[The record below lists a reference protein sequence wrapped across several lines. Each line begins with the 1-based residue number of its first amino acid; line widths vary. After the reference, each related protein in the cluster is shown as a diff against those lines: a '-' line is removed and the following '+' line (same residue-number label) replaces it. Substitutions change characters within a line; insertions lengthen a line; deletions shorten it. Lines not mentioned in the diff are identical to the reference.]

1 MLPPVA
7 PQKPHTYQIH
17 GDTISDPY
25 FWLREKD
32 NPEVI
37 EYLEAENNYTET
49 VLADYA
55 ELREQ
60 LYQELKSRIKEDDS
74 SVPAKSDNCYYYH
87 RMEAGKQYP
96 IYCRKQ
102 DSLNSPEVVI
112 LNCNTLAEGLSY
124 FSLGVFDVSPNHQL
138 LAYSTDT
145 NGSESYTIYFKD
157 LSTGELLSDRLEN
170 TYYGSAWA
178 NDNRTFY
185 YTVLDN
191 NLRPYRLYRHRL
203 GQPQSAD
210 ELVYEET
217 DPQFFISCGKSRD
230 DRFVFFS
237 CDGNVTS
244 EVYFISADD
253 PNGTPTVIAVRERGV
268 EYSVTHHEG
277 YFYILTNEQAKN
289 FRLMRTP
296 VNSLDKSNWEEF
308 LPHDPEVLLED
319 IDEFKD
325 YLIIS
330 DRYQGLQRLRIYHF
344 RDGTFEN
351 IAFPDPTYAL
361 FDAPN
366 YEYDTHVY
374 RFGYSSLVLPNTI
387 YEYDLRSH
395 TKHILKQQEIPSG
408 YDPNLYTSARIYA
421 TSYDGT
427 QVPISLVHAKNLTLD
442 GSNPLYL
449 YGYGAYGYS
458 LDAYFS
464 TNRLSLLE
472 RGFVWAMAHVR
483 GGSELGRKW
492 YEAGKLLHKK
502 NTFYDF
508 IACAEHLIKQGY
520 TSKGNIAI
528 AGGSAGGLLVGTV
541 LNWRPDLLK
550 VAITNVPFVDVIN
563 TMLDDTL
570 PLTQIEYDEWGNPQ
584 QREFYEYIRSYSP
597 YDNVKAQDYPHL
609 LVTAGLNDP
618 RVTYWEPAK
627 WTAKLRS
634 LKTDQNLLLLKT
646 NMSAGHSGASGRYE
660 YLKEIALE
668 YTFLLVA
675 FNKAHA
681 KH

>member
-1 MLPPVA
+1 MLPPIA
-7 PQKPHTYQIH
+7 PQKPYSYQIH

-37 EYLEAENNYTET
+37 EYLEAENQYTES
-49 VLADYA
+49 VLSDYA

-74 SVPAKSDNCYYYH
+74 SVPAKSDNYYYYS
-87 RMEAGKQYP
+87 RVEAGKQYS
-96 IYCRKQ
+96 IFCRKK
-102 DSLNSPEVVI
+102 DHLDSPEVVI
-112 LNCNTLAEGLSY
+112 LDCNVLAAGLPY
-124 FSLGVFDVSPNHQL
+124 FSLGVFEVSPNHQL

-145 NGSESYTIYFKD
+145 SGSESYTIFFKD
-157 LSTGELLSDRLEN
+157 LFTAELLSDRLEN

-185 YTVLDN
+185 YTVLDD

-210 ELVYEET
+210 ELIYEET
-217 DPQFFISCGKSRD
+217 DPQFFVSCGKSRD
-230 DRFVFFS
+230 DRFIFFS
-237 CDGNVTS
+237 CAGNITS
-244 EVYFISADD
+244 EVYYISADD
-253 PNGTPTVIAVRERGV
+253 PSGTPTLIAPRERGV

-277 YFYILTNEQAKN
+277 YFYILTNENAQN
-289 FRLMRTP
+289 FRILRTP
-296 VNSLDKSNWEEF
+296 VDKLDKSNWQEF
-308 LPHDPEVLLED
+308 IAHDPEVLLED

-330 DRYQGLQRLRIYHF
+330 DRYQGLQRLRIYYF
-344 RDGTFEN
+344 SDRTFGN
-351 IAFPDPTYAL
+351 IEFPDPTYAL
-361 FDAPN
+361 FDSAN
-366 YEYDTHVY
+366 YEYNTHVY
-374 RFGYSSLVLPNTI
+374 RFGYSSLVIPNTI

-395 TKHILKQQEIPSG
+395 TKRVLKQDEIPGG
-408 YDPNLYTSARIYA
+408 YDASLYTSERVYA
-421 TSYDGT
+421 TSHDGT
-427 QVPISLVHAKNLTLD
+427 QVPISLVYAKNLVLD

-449 YGYGAYGYS
+449 YGYGSYGYS

-464 TNRLSLLE
+464 TKRLSLLE
-472 RGFVWAMAHVR
+472 RGFVWAMAHIR
-483 GGSELGRKW
+483 GGSEMGRKW
-492 YEAGKLLHKK
+492 YEDGKFLNKK
-502 NTFYDF
+502 NTFHDF
-508 IACAEHLIKQGY
+508 IACAEHLIKAGY

-528 AGGSAGGLLVGTV
+528 SGGSAGGLLVGTV
-541 LNWRPDLLK
+541 LNWRPDLFK
-550 VAITNVPFVDVIN
+550 AAIANVPFVDVIN

-584 QREFYEYIRSYSP
+584 QQEFYEYMRSYSP
-597 YDNVKAQDYPHL
+597 YDNVTAQDYPHIL
-609 LVTAGLNDP
+609 ITAGLNDP

-668 YTFLLVA
+668 YTFLLLT
-675 FNKAHA
+675 FDKI
-681 KH
+681 

>member
-1 MLPPVA
+1 MLPPIA
-7 PQKPHTYQIH
+7 PPKAYSYQIH

-37 EYLEAENNYTET
+37 QYLEAENEYTESI
-49 VLADYA
+49 LADYA
-55 ELREQ
+55 QVREQ

-74 SVPAKSDNCYYYH
+74 SVPAKSDNYYYYS
-87 RMEAGKQYP
+87 RVEAGKQYS
-96 IYCRKQ
+96 ISCRKK
-102 DSLNSPEVVI
+102 DSLDNPENII
-112 LNCNTLAEGLSY
+112 LDCNVLAEGMPY

-145 NGSESYTIYFKD
+145 DGSESYTIYFKD
-157 LSTGELLSDRLEN
+157 LQTGKLLSDRLEN
-170 TYYGSAWA
+170 TYYSSAWS
-178 NDNRTFY
+178 NDNQSFY
-185 YTVLDN
+185 YTVLDE

-210 ELVYEET
+210 ELIYEET
-217 DPQFFISCGKSRD
+217 DPQFFISCAKSRD
-230 DRFVFFS
+230 DKYIFLS
-237 CDGNVTS
+237 CDGKITS

-253 PNGTPTVIAVRERGV
+253 PQGKLQLISARERGI

-277 YFYILTNEQAKN
+277 YFYILTNENAQN
-289 FRLMRTP
+289 FRILRTP
-296 VNSLDKSNWEEF
+296 VDRLDKSNWQEF
-308 LPHDPEVLLED
+308 LAHDPEVLLED
-319 IDEFKD
+319 IDEFKN

-330 DRYQGLQRLRIYHF
+330 DRYQGLERLRIYNF
-344 RDGTFEN
+344 TTNSFDN
-351 IAFPDPTYAL
+351 IEFPDPVYAV
-361 FDAPN
+361 FGSAN

-395 TKHILKQQEIPSG
+395 TKQVLKQDEIPGG
-408 YDPNLYTSARIYA
+408 YDPNLYTSERIYA
-421 TSYDGT
+421 TSHDGT
-427 QVPISLVHAKNLTLD
+427 QVPISLVYAKNLVLD

-449 YGYGAYGYS
+449 YGYGSYGYS

-464 TNRLSLLE
+464 TKRLSLLE

-483 GGSELGRKW
+483 GGSEMGRKW
-492 YEAGKLLHKK
+492 YEDGKFLNKK

-508 IACAEHLIKQGY
+508 IACAEHLIKEGY

-528 AGGSAGGLLVGTV
+528 SGGSAGGLLVGTV

-550 VAITNVPFVDVIN
+550 AAIANVPFVDVLN

-570 PLTQIEYDEWGNPQ
+570 PLTQLEYDEWGNPQ
-584 QREFYEYIRSYSP
+584 EREFYEYIRSYSP
-597 YDNVKAQDYPHL
+597 YDNVTAQNYPHI

-668 YTFLLVA
+668 YTFLLLT
-675 FNKAHA
+675 FDKI
-681 KH
+681 